1 MAVDRDGSPSFED
14 VRSMF
19 RPIDV
24 ESMEPFFDLSSDED
38 VRAYATEILSR
49 LEEGTMP
56 CDGAWPEEQIQRFR
70 DWMDAGMPE

>member
-24 ESMEPFFDLSSDED
+24 ESMAREVDLD
-38 VRAYATEILSR
+38 R
-49 LEEGTMP
+49 LEPTL
-56 CDGAWPEEQIQRFR
+56 
-70 DWMDAGMPE
+70 DAILAGGVPGRTIVRLAG